1 MKPACLPV
9 GRQGRSIFKIH
20 KIMIKDSGIKVGF
33 VKFKHMKNIII
44 ILITACIGF
53 SANAQ
58 NDVVTKL
65 FNDYY
70 DDENF
75 TKISVSSK
83 MFELFTHIEPGD
95 EDEEEILEA
104 VSKLKGLKVVAADS
118 VGNSKELYTKAI
130 KKISKNG
137 YDELMEVKDAQED
150 MKFMIKENDG
160 IINELVMVVGGNK
173 SFFIMSLYGEIDLKK
188 ISKLSKSMNIK
199 GMEHL
204 KQLDNNK
211 N

>member
-1 MKPACLPV
+1 
-9 GRQGRSIFKIH
+9 
-20 KIMIKDSGIKVGF
+20 
-33 VKFKHMKNIII
+33 MKNLII
-44 ILITACIGF
+44 ILVTVCIGF

-58 NDVVTKL
+58 NDAVTKL

-83 MFELFTHIEPGD
+83 MFELFTNIEAGD

-104 VSKLKGLKVVAADS
+104 VSKLKGLKVIAADS
-118 VGNSKELYTKAI
+118 IGNSKELYSKAV
-130 KKISKNG
+130 KKVSGNG
-137 YDELMEVKDAQED
+137 YDELMEVKDAQEN
-150 MKFMIKENDG
+150 MKFMIKEKDG
-160 IINELVMVVGGNK
+160 LINELVMVVGGNK
-173 SFFIMSLYGEIDLKK
+173 SFVIMSLYGEIDLKK

-204 KQLDNNK
+204 KQLDEDK
-211 N
+211 TGDDQ

>member
-1 MKPACLPV
+1 
-9 GRQGRSIFKIH
+9 
-20 KIMIKDSGIKVGF
+20 
-33 VKFKHMKNIII
+33 MKNLII

-83 MFELFTHIEPGD
+83 MFELFTNIEADD
-95 EDEEEILEA
+95 EDEEAILEA
-104 VSKLKGLKVVAADS
+104 VSKLKGLKVIAADS
-118 VGNSKELYTKAI
+118 VGNSKKLYSSAV
-130 KKISKNG
+130 KKVSGNG
-137 YDELMEVKDAQED
+137 YEELMEVKDAKEN
-150 MKFMIKENDG
+150 MKFMIKEKDG
-160 IINELVMVVGGNK
+160 LITELVMIVGGNK
-173 SFFIMSLYGEIDLKK
+173 SFIIMSLYGEIDLKK

-204 KQLDNNK
+204 KHLDDDNK
-211 N
+211 GDDQ

>member
-1 MKPACLPV
+1 
-9 GRQGRSIFKIH
+9 
-20 KIMIKDSGIKVGF
+20 
-33 VKFKHMKNIII
+33 MKNLLI

-83 MFELFTHIEPGD
+83 MFELFTNIDADD
-95 EDEEEILEA
+95 EDEEAILEA
-104 VSKLKGLKVVAADS
+104 VSKLKGLKVIAADS
-118 VGNSKELYTKAI
+118 VGNAKKLYSSAV
-130 KKISKNG
+130 KKVSGNG
-137 YDELMEVKDAQED
+137 YKELMEVKDAKEN
-150 MKFMIKENDG
+150 MKFMIKEKDG
-160 IINELVMVVGGNK
+160 LITELVMIVGGNK
-173 SFFIMSLYGEIDLKK
+173 SFIILSLYGEIDLKK

-204 KQLDNNK
+204 KQLDENEK
-211 N
+211 

>member
-1 MKPACLPV
+1 
-9 GRQGRSIFKIH
+9 
-20 KIMIKDSGIKVGF
+20 
-33 VKFKHMKNIII
+33 MKNLII
-44 ILITACIGF
+44 ILVTVCIGF

-83 MFELFTHIEPGD
+83 MFELFTNIEAGD

-104 VSKLKGLKVVAADS
+104 VSKLKGLKVIAADS
-118 VGNSKELYTKAI
+118 IGNSKELYASAI
-130 KKISKNG
+130 KKVSGNG
-137 YDELMEVKDAQED
+137 YDELMEVKDAQEN
-150 MKFMIKENDG
+150 MKFMIKEKDG
-160 IINELVMVVGGNK
+160 LINELVMVVGGNK
-173 SFFIMSLYGEIDLKK
+173 SFVIMSLYGEIDLKK

-204 KQLDNNK
+204 KQLDEDK
-211 N
+211 TGDDQ